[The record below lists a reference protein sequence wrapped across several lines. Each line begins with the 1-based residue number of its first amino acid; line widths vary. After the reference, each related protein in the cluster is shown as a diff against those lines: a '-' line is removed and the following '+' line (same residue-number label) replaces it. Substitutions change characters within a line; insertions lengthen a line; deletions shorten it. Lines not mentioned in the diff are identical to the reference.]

1 MITQLSN
8 HKPYICIPKFNMKKI
23 LSLSV
28 VCCLALL
35 GFNSCSEDFQVT
47 APYKDITFVYGFLDM
62 KDTAHYIRIQK
73 AFLDESK
80 GAIEMA
86 KTPDSSFFND
96 ADLKVEM
103 KVVNP
108 LLPAPNNLVN
118 IIYLNRVDLNME
130 GYPKD
135 SGIFFS
141 NPSYAYKFKDN
152 LNASYKYR
160 LVITNLRNG
169 TKDSSEINII
179 NANKFYLNLPTFY
192 KLKFDQTIPNE
203 LYKYNLVINFD
214 ANSYVKY
221 MEGII
226 KFNWVE
232 KDVIKGTSVRKSANF
247 NIESKP
253 TSNKSQEPLTSYNSR
268 FFSFLRDAI
277 GTAPDGVERYM
288 DSCDIMVYGGGVDYY
303 NYTITKLIQSGLT
316 ADQSKPIFTNVSGK
330 DVYGVFTT
338 RTLITRLNVP
348 IDTATMDSLKVNPL
362 TAPLKIKG
370 VSED

>member
-1 MITQLSN
+1 
-8 HKPYICIPKFNMKKI
+8 MKKI

-35 GFNSCSEDFQVT
+35 GLNSCSEDFQVT
-47 APYKDITFVYGFLDM
+47 APYKDITFVYGFLNM

-86 KTPDSSFFND
+86 KTADSSFYND
-96 ADLKVEM
+96 ADLNVVM
-103 KVVNP
+103 KVINP
-108 LLPAPNNLVN
+108 FLPDSNNP
-118 IIYLNRVDLNME
+118 IKTISMNRVDLNNE
-130 GYPKD
+130 GFPKD
-135 SGIFFS
+135 SGIFF
-141 NPSYAYKFKDN
+141 NQPSYAYKFKEN

-169 TKDSSEINII
+169 TKDSSEIYII

-192 KLKFDQTIPNE
+192 KLKFVQTTQNEPN
-203 LYKYNLVINFD
+203 KYDLAINFG

-226 KFNWVE
+226 KFYWVE
-232 KDVIKGTSVRKSANF
+232 KDVINGTSVRKSANF
-247 NIESKP
+247 NIESKA
-253 TSNKSQEPLTSYNSR
+253 TSDKAQEPLTSYYSR

-277 GTAPDGVERYM
+277 GEAPNGVERYM
-288 DSCDIMVYGGGVDYY
+288 DSCDIMVYGGGIDYY

-316 ADQSKPIFTNVSGK
+316 ADQSKPIFTNISGK

-348 IDTATMDSLKVNPL
+348 IETATMDSLKVNPL